1 MPKGIR
7 SHYNYALN
15 EDSWKSMMND
25 AIKASDIKDV
35 RARYPDGASI
45 PVVKAIYTADGT
57 RYERRLAIVKRNLSF
72 NVSTTEGTYTWVQVA
87 QWERQQINE
96 KSTYL

>member
-7 SHYNYALN
+7 SYYNYALN
-15 EDSWKSMMND
+15 EESWNSMMHE
-25 AIKASDIKDV
+25 AIKVSDIKNI
-35 RARYPDGASI
+35 RAKYPDGASI
-45 PVVKAIYTADGT
+45 PVIKPIYTADGT
-57 RYERRLAIVKRNLSF
+57 RYERRLAIVKKNLSF

-96 KSTYL
+96 KST

>member
-7 SHYNYALN
+7 SYYNYALN
-15 EDSWKSMMND
+15 EDSWKSMMHD

-57 RYERRLAIVKRNLSF
+57 RYEKRLAIVKRNLSF

-96 KSTYL
+96 KST